1 MDDQR
6 AVLRAKQEENRQGKA
21 SFFSVEICYTEY
33 AGIFLFAATY
43 SVQNIMIDE
52 CDDHM
57 EGNR

>member
-1 MDDQR
+1 MHNF
-6 AVLRAKQEENRQGKA
+6 AGKKERNWVGE
-21 SFFSVEICYTEY
+21 SVFFSVEICYTVY

-57 EGNR
+57 EGTQ